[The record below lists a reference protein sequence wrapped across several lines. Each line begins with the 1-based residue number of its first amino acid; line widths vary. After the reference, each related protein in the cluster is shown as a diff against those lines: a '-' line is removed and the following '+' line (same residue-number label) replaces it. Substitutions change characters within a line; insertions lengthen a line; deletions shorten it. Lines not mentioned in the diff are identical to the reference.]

1 MENELREC
9 KVCKEIKPL
18 HTAFP
23 VKIKKSTGVVYHPH
37 HCNSCRNAE
46 IRRKR
51 ALLLQDETIRKTYYP
66 NKYAK
71 EKLHPNYKKN
81 KQIRNAKYA
90 AKHKETLKAKY
101 IKSRENLEDSYLRHM
116 LNQREPAIL
125 KLKKD
130 DIPRELL
137 NMVKANILYKRQIS
151 KQSGYSISKINFS

>member
-23 VKIKKSTGVVYHPH
+23 VRIKKSTGFVYYLHY
-37 HCNSCRNAE
+37 CKSCRNAE
-46 IRRKR
+46 IRQKR

-66 NKYAK
+66 DKYAK
-71 EKLHPNYKKN
+71 EKLNPNYKKN

-101 IKSRENLEDSYLRHM
+101 IKRRENLEDTYLRHI

-130 DIPRELL
+130 DIPRELF
-137 NMVKANILYKRQIS
+137 NMVKAKILYKRQIS

>member
-66 NKYAK
+66 DKYAK
-71 EKLHPNYKKN
+71 EKLHPNFKKN

-101 IKSRENLEDSYLRHM
+101 IKSRENLEDGYLRHII
-116 LNQREPAIL
+116 NQREPAELRL
-125 KLKKD
+125 KMAD
-130 DIPRELL
+130 MPREFL

>member
-23 VKIKKSTGVVYHPH
+23 VRIKKSTGVVYYLHY
-37 HCNSCRNAE
+37 CNSCRNAE
-46 IRRKR
+46 IRQKR

-66 NKYAK
+66 DKYAK
-71 EKLHPNYKKN
+71 EKLNPNYKKN

-101 IKSRENLEDSYLRHM
+101 IKRRENLEDTYLRHI
-116 LNQREPAIL
+116 LNQKEPAIL

-137 NMVKANILYKRQIS
+137 NMVKAKILYKRQIS

>member
-23 VKIKKSTGVVYHPH
+23 VKINKSTGVVYYPH

-66 NKYAK
+66 DKYAK
-71 EKLHPNYKKN
+71 EKLNPNFKKN

-137 NMVKANILYKRQIS
+137 NMVKANILYKRHLS
-151 KQSGYSISKINFS
+151 KKTGYSISKINFS

>member
-18 HTAFP
+18 QTAFP
-23 VKIKKSTGVVYHPH
+23 VKIKKSTGVVYYPH

-66 NKYAK
+66 DKYAK
-71 EKLHPNYKKN
+71 EKLNPNYKKN

-137 NMVKANILYKRQIS
+137 NMVKAKILYKRQIS
-151 KQSGYSISKINFS
+151 KQFGYSISKINFS